1 MSDCL
6 FLVVGESG
14 SGKTTVV
21 EDLCAKHGYT
31 SIQSYTT
38 RAKRT
43 ANETGHRFVTVEE
56 MPPKEEMVAYTYY
69 NGNHYWATQ
78 QDAEEN
84 DFYIIDPRGVE
95 FFFENYHGNKTV
107 YVVYLT
113 ATEPNRFLRM
123 RARGDDIQK
132 ALDRIFL
139 DRKEFFA
146 FPYDVKFVNDDL
158 PECEDSVLRY
168 VRWAKGG

>member
-1 MSDCL
+1 MNDCL

-14 SGKTTVV
+14 SGKTTIV
-21 EDLCAKHGYT
+21 ENICAKHGCT
-31 SIQSYTT
+31 AIQSYTT

-43 ANETGHRFVTVEE
+43 PHERGHRFVSVDE
-56 MPPKEEMVAYTYY
+56 MPPQDEMVAYTHY
-69 NGNHYWATQ
+69 NGHHYWATQ
-78 QDAEEN
+78 KDADEN
-84 DFYIIDPRGVE
+84 DFYIIDPQGLD
-95 FFFENYHGNKTV
+95 FFFDHYRGNKTV

-139 DRKEFFA
+139 DRKEFFV
-146 FPYDVKFVNDDL
+146 FPYDIKFVNDDL
-158 PECEDSVLRY
+158 TECEDSVFRY
-168 VRWAKGG
+168 VQWAKGG